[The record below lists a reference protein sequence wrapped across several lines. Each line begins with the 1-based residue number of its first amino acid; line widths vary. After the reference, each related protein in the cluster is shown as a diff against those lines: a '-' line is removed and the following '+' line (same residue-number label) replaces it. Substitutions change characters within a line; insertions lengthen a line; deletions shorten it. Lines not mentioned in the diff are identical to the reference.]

1 VESGGES
8 RTKGQERGDF
18 RWIWEETGWDQRVE
32 EEGLNMLGG
41 MRAEEV
47 ITGKRP
53 PNTRED
59 GGNPGVWEKR
69 R

>member
-1 VESGGES
+1 VEGGGES

-18 RWIWEETGWDQRVE
+18 GRIWEETGWDQRVE

-47 ITGKRP
+47 MTGKRP

-59 GGNPGVWEKR
+59 
-69 R
+69 